1 MSTHNFI
8 NDEVKINRVQSSDT
22 FSSYIQINTFSF
34 ESKKQKLPAFYRIN
48 GILFQSS
55 DFAEEFI
62 LPVMRGSYRIEVG
75 YIGKEELILKK
86 LEVEKGDSVIV
97 QFYLKDD
104 LEPLY

>member
-1 MSTHNFI
+1 
-8 NDEVKINRVQSSDT
+8 
-22 FSSYIQINTFSF
+22 
-34 ESKKQKLPAFYRIN
+34 
-48 GILFQSS
+48 
-55 DFAEEFI
+55 
-62 LPVMRGSYRIEVG
+62 MRGSYRIEVG